1 LVGERTVNQAENW
14 WYQRRWSSF
23 RRGTHPI
30 SLEWDDGRAAAVLY
44 EEGAPRTALAI
55 EQALPLEV
63 PVIHVAWSGEMC
75 MGVETYDIGVDT
87 AENEVRLVRPGDLT
101 FDPKYDELGFVYGDA
116 ECRLPSGPNTVVVY
130 GAVVSGLDG
139 FAAWARRRRFEG
151 VGTLRIARGD

>member
-1 LVGERTVNQAENW
+1 LVGERGVTDADSW
-14 WYQRRWSSF
+14 WFQRQWSSF
-23 RRGTHPI
+23 RRGE
-30 SLEWDDGRAAAVLY
+30 LRAAVEWDGGRADAVLYDAGVPRTAAAV
-44 EEGAPRTALAI
+44 AR
-55 EQALPLEV
+55 ALPLDV

-75 MGVETYDIGVDT
+75 MGTETYDIDVDE

-130 GAVVSGLDG
+130 GALVGGLDD

-151 VGTLRIARGD
+151 VGTLRLVRAD